1 MLGDLQWGV
10 ETGGR
15 LGDEDRL
22 RYLEMAAKAQVA
34 SDAAAIARSHDRL
47 RHVDL
52 QDIEVPDT
60 RLTYAAAAYCAQV
73 SSLAL
78 LNHCFRCYHWG
89 VLLAL
94 ADGSYIRDEEVL
106 FVAAMLHD
114 LGVTERHHGTQQG
127 IGCFAVEG
135 AICASGWLAE
145 QGCAEP
151 KGQIIADA
159 ISLHL
164 NPIIAPSS
172 GETALYLQ
180 AGAYCDIMGRRCA
193 EIPPRLVRQVVSD
206 NPSEGVEVEFA
217 RFLEREHRA
226 RPDSRLGVFVTTQGE
241 NLPPLCPWRRL
252 EAEPQRQGM
261 GAAE

>member
-15 LGDEDRL
+15 LGDEDRF
-22 RYLEMAAKAQVA
+22 RYIEMAAKAQAA
-34 SDAAAIARSHDRL
+34 SDAAAVARGHDRL

-52 QDIEVPDT
+52 QDIEVPDSK
-60 RLTYAAAAYCAQV
+60 LTYAAAAYCAQV

-114 LGVTERHHGTQQG
+114 LGATERHRGTQEG

-135 AICASGWLAE
+135 AICASAWLAG
-145 QGCAEP
+145 QGCVEP
-151 KGQIIADA
+151 KGQVIADA

-164 NPIIAPSS
+164 NPVVAPAS
-172 GETALYLQ
+172 GETAVYLQ
-180 AGAYCDIMGRRCA
+180 AGAYCDVMGARCA

-206 NPSEGVEVEFA
+206 NPSAGIEVEFA
-217 RFLEREHRA
+217 AFIEREQRERPQSRIGLFAAA
-226 RPDSRLGVFVTTQGE
+226 RGGK
-241 NLPPLCPWRRL
+241 LPPLCPWRRL
-252 EAEPQRQGM
+252 EEKQQRPEA